1 MPACE
6 GILGVPCALWRLSC
20 GEVVRRIGVS
30 KKAGFFLEGKMICRK
45 FSDWLHRVASGPVA
59 LVSLVIFLLFT
70 AWALPSQ
77 ASQSEA
83 ITGDAGSPD
92 MSFYYTANELYE
104 FAESYGEA
112 GRQAYIRA
120 RFTFDLAWPLVYG
133 FFLTMG
139 ISWIFRRAFAADSNW
154 QLANLVP
161 VLGVILDYLENI
173 AASLVMVRYPNPTAV
188 VDSLAS
194 VFTMLKW
201 IMVAGSFVLLLV
213 GVLVWFVRW
222 VMGRRRT

>member
-1 MPACE
+1 MKDWSVDE
-6 GILGVPCALWRLSC
+6 G
-20 GEVVRRIGVS
+20 
-30 KKAGFFLEGKMICRK
+30 GFLPGGKMICRK
-45 FSDWLHRVASGPVA
+45 FSDWMHRVASGPIT
-59 LVSLVIFLLFT
+59 LVSLAIFLLFT
-70 AWALPSQ
+70 ALVLPGQ

-92 MSFYYTANELYE
+92 MSFTYTADELYA

-154 QLANLVP
+154 QLAHLVP
-161 VLGVILDYLENI
+161 VLGVILDYLENL

-201 IMVAGSFVLLLV
+201 IMVAGSFMLLLA
-213 GVLVWFVRW
+213 GVVVWAVRW
-222 VMGRRRT
+222 AMGRRRS

>member
-1 MPACE
+1 M
-6 GILGVPCALWRLSC
+6 
-20 GEVVRRIGVS
+20 
-30 KKAGFFLEGKMICRK
+30 FCRK
-45 FSDWLHRVASGPVA
+45 FSDWMHRAASGPVT
-59 LVSLVIFLLFT
+59 LISLVIFLLFT
-70 AWALPSQ
+70 ALALPSQ
-77 ASQSEA
+77 AAQSEA
-83 ITGDAGSPD
+83 ATGDAGSPD
-92 MSFYYTANELYE
+92 MSFYYTAEDLYA

-139 ISWIFRRAFAADSNW
+139 ISWIFRRAFAADSTW

-161 VLGVILDYLENI
+161 VLGVILDYLENL
-173 AASLVMVRYPNPTAV
+173 AAALVMARYPIPTAV

-201 IMVAGSFVLLLV
+201 IMVGGSFVLLLV
-213 GVLVWFVRW
+213 GALVWFVRW
-222 VMGRRRT
+222 VMRRRRT